1 MYGNF
6 YPGLGDNGFGFLS
19 VSAQTRPP
27 ETGSNLLIIILAVV
41 IGLLLVVTATFFITR
56 YLNTKFMKSQQLDA
70 ENIILVSRQKAQE
83 IEEEARENA
92 NQIAKDA
99 ETEIKRRRGELT
111 REEDRLQKRRA
122 EIDARIEKLEQREA
136 NLNKRQSNL
145 DKRSNEIDKMAAK
158 QLEEL
163 QKIAQMTTEEA
174 RQELLNMV
182 EKDSRNDM
190 ARIIRQIEQEA
201 RMDGEK
207 KAREIIATAIQ
218 RIASDQV
225 SEVTTSIVNLPGEE
239 MKGRI
244 VGRNGR
250 NIRAFEQAA
259 GVDVIVD
266 DTPEAVMISCFD
278 PIRREVARRALDRLI
293 LDGRIHPANIEK
305 TLNEEEKE
313 VQKLIIEAGEQAAFE
328 AGVVGLHPEIIK
340 MLGRLKYRTS
350 YGQNQLSHSVEVAK
364 LSSVIAS
371 ELGANVELARLGAL
385 LHDLGKAMD
394 HNTEGTHAK
403 IGAEFAKRYGVNPK
417 AINIIESHHHEVDQ
431 ESVEAVIVEAADA
444 ISGAR
449 PGARR
454 EDLELYI
461 KRLRALEEIA
471 NSHKGV
477 QNSYAIQAGR
487 EIRIIVTPEEVDDL
501 EATYLARDIAHQ
513 VEETMQYPG
522 QIKVTVIRETRAVD
536 YAK

>member
-1 MYGNF
+1 MNQF
-6 YPGLGDNGFGFLS
+6 FSTFLS
-19 VSAQTRPP
+19 VKPYVGTPAPAQTGIPV
-27 ETGSNLLIIILAVV
+27 LIFIICIIGIAVAAYFIANYLAKSMNEK
-41 IGLLLVVTATFFITR
+41 FIHE
-56 YLNTKFMKSQQLDA
+56 QQQDA
-70 ENIILVSRQKAQE
+70 ENIILVSREKAQL
-83 IEEEARENA
+83 IESD
-92 NQIAKDA
+92 AKDNAINILKEA
-99 ETEIKRRRGELT
+99 EKEIQRRRGELT
-111 REEDRLQKRRA
+111 REDDRLQKKR
-122 EIDARIEKLEQREA
+122 IDLDHRVEKIEQREN
-136 NLNKRQSNL
+136 NLNKRQSTL
-145 DKRSNEIDKMAAK
+145 DKRQNDIEKMSSK

-163 QKIAQMTTEEA
+163 QRVSNMTVAEA
-174 RQELLNMV
+174 RQELLEKV
-182 EKDSRNDM
+182 EHEAHSDM

-201 RMDGEK
+201 RLEGDK
-207 KAREIIATAIQ
+207 KAREIVATAIQ
-218 RIASDQV
+218 RVASDQV
-225 SEVTTSIVNLPGEE
+225 NEITTSIVNEE

-278 PIRREVARRALDRLI
+278 PIRREIARRSLDRLI
-293 LDGRIHPANIEK
+293 QDGRIHPAHIEK
-305 TLNEEEKE
+305 VLNEEEKE
-313 VQKLIIEAGEQAAFE
+313 VNKLIIEAGEQATYE
-328 AGVVGLHPEIIK
+328 SGVVGLHPEIIK

-350 YGQNQLSHSVEVAK
+350 YGQNQLNHSIETAK
-364 LSSVIAS
+364 LASVIAS
-371 ELGANVELARLGAL
+371 ELGADVELARLGAL
-385 LHDLGKAMD
+385 LHDLGKSMD

-403 IGAEFAKRYGVNPK
+403 IGAEFAKRYGVNAK
-417 AINIIESHHHEVDQ
+417 AVNIIASHHHEVEQ

-454 EDLELYI
+454 EDLDQYI

-477 QNSYAIQAGR
+477 TNSYAIQAGR
-487 EIRIIVTPEEVDDL
+487 EVRIIVTPEEVDDYT
-501 EATYLARDIAHQ
+501 AQQMARDIANQ

-522 QIKVTVIRETRAVD
+522 QIKVTVIRETRAVE